1 MIATIL
7 AKLDPESGE
16 LVKYRDM
23 KNKDIPRIISGNSI
37 KLFESMQGM
46 YMYMLET
53 TVETAVETTVV
64 TVVLCLLICA
74 GIASFRSG

>member
-46 YMYMLET
+46 YMLET